1 MTKDEITAQ
10 IRDLFAAWN
19 AHDADAIAR
28 FYTTAATVR
37 DSAEPA
43 NAASGSDAIAARAR
57 VVLSGFSDAKLE
69 ILTILVDGNRACVE
83 WRFSG
88 THDGDFVGVSATGV
102 SVDSVGAAVSEF
114 DEDGKIISETDY
126 WDVARFLRQTG
137 VLAGAAVS

>member
-1 MTKDEITAQ
+1 MTKDEVTAQ

-57 VVLSGFSDAKLE
+57 ERSG
-69 ILTILVDGNRACVE
+69 
-83 WRFSG
+83 WRM
-88 THDGDFVGVSATGV
+88 AT
-102 SVDSVGAAVSEF
+102 SE
-114 DEDGKIISETDY
+114 
-126 WDVARFLRQTG
+126 ARP
-137 VLAGAAVS
+137 A